1 LLIAASS
8 FPILIVN
15 RFSYDSRVHA
25 NEDTIPSDDVTTLSD
40 KAIEAAIKEFQDG
53 VKWDDEGD
61 EGELEGE
68 DESEGEDRQ

>member
-1 LLIAASS
+1 M
-8 FPILIVN
+8 
-15 RFSYDSRVHA
+15 HA